1 MSEIKQAER
10 AIEMVALFSGATDA
24 QVAKAKAF
32 HRLAVASHDVFHA
45 LCDEA
50 VADDVAG
57 TVTLDME
64 RAAELLTA
72 LGEAIKGV
80 EDEGCPHC
88 GLRDDK
94 HDEFCVVKTERDDA
108 GRDEAERSMA
118 QHCQAVDPDDEQRT
132 RRSLALVAALESHG
146 LPYEVRGRGRSVV
159 VVVRGRDVHIVI
171 RNAADVDAYVVYCW
185 QQDAPKLR
193 TSDADAVVA
202 LLLEMG
208 GVL

>member
-1 MSEIKQAER
+1 VNEIKEAER
-10 AIEMVALFSGATDA
+10 AIDMVALFCGVGAA

-32 HRLAVASHDVFHA
+32 HRLALAANDVFHA
-45 LCDEA
+45 LADEA
-50 VADDVAG
+50 HTDDAAG

-64 RAAELLTA
+64 RAAMLMTA
-72 LGEAIKGV
+72 LGEAIKAV
-80 EDEGCPHC
+80 EDEGCEPLSETSHPAP
-88 GLRDDK
+88 GFDD
-94 HDEFCVVKTERDDA
+94 
-108 GRDEAERSMA
+108 AERSMA

-159 VVVRGRDVHIVI
+159 VVVRGRDVHIVV
-171 RNAADVDAYVVYCW
+171 RNAAAVDAYVVYSW
-185 QQDAPKLR
+185 QQQDAPKLR